1 MTSEIGVNLP
11 NLLSLLRMAIIPFFV
26 IAILNGTADHAL
38 ALFALAGITDAL
50 DGFLARFFGQV
61 SVLGSYLD
69 PIADKLLLI
78 SAFVM
83 LSIPSI
89 FPGVQI
95 PIAITVLVIARD
107 VLIMVL
113 ALVLYLALDVSKFP
127 PTLLSKINTVLQI
140 VGVTMVL
147 LSGLVKGIEQP
158 TMICLYFVAAFTVL
172 SGLDYIYR
180 AHQMAETANKPPAV
194 EEAEGS

>member
-1 MTSEIGVNLP
+1 MKVNLP
-11 NLLSLLRMAIIPFFV
+11 NMLSLFRMAIIPIFV
-26 IAILNGTADHAL
+26 ITILNGTAGHAL
-38 ALFALAGITDAL
+38 ALFVVAGITDAL

-69 PIADKLLLI
+69 PIADKLLLVT
-78 SAFVM
+78 AFVM
-83 LSIPSI
+83 LTIPST

-107 VLIMVL
+107 LLIMVL

-127 PTLLSKINTVLQI
+127 PTKLSKINTVLQI
-140 VGVTMVL
+140 TGVVMVL
-147 LSGLVKGIEQP
+147 LSGLIDGIEQI
-158 TMICLYFVAAFTVL
+158 TVICLYLVAVFTVL

-180 AHQMAETANKPPAV
+180 AHQMAEGASKASSH
-194 EEAEGS
+194 EEAEGA

>member
-1 MTSEIGVNLP
+1 MKSKARVNLP
-11 NLLSLLRMAIIPFFV
+11 NLLSLLRMAIIPVFV
-26 IAILNGTADHAL
+26 IAILNGTAGLAL

-78 SAFVM
+78 TAFVM
-83 LSIPSI
+83 LSIPST

-95 PIAITVLVIARD
+95 PVAITVLVIARD
-107 VLIMVL
+107 ILIMVL

-127 PTLLSKINTVLQI
+127 PTGLSKVNTVLQI
-140 VGVTMVL
+140 VGVVMVL
-147 LSGLVKGIEQP
+147 LSGLLNGIEEP
-158 TMICLYFVAAFTVL
+158 TIICLYLVAMFTIL

-180 AHQMAETANKPPAV
+180 AHQMAEKANRT
-194 EEAEGS
+194 